1 MAFTRLTDEQYNALN
16 PDQKRAYDIEA
27 AKEENKQAV
36 QPQPATVLPQQPPIN
51 GSEQV
56 TNEYSQSGNIGGNTS
71 YGVHQQFGTQSGTST
86 SGLDEL
92 SPERKSELEARQRA
106 LAEANHMDYDPA
118 TGKLTPKNTFFYD
131 VIGIDREA
139 VKKDR
144 EREIAT
150 NRTRQSLNA
159 LRDSLMLVSD
169 MVSAAVGGNVWKRE
183 KDPTNKELE
192 ERNRQLKAEQLQED
206 KDSADKL
213 NSQYEKTVKGL
224 SDLADRFNQ
233 LYATRTSRN
242 THNNTGTNVSSGASS
257 QWTQSAQTSRQGTK
271 HSQDWWAMQRLSK
284 NGSQTGSDYLPIK
297 VHTAYGEET
306 YRLPIAE
313 KKKES
318 ISNELA
324 NVLVKLPDYKTKYE
338 QYITKKQSDDNPPT
352 YSVDLDR
359 LINDGVFLDNPNIM
373 NTFIEELRKSGGL
386 VDENGEPASRA
397 QIYEM
402 ITGESI
408 YDANGKIDAS
418 KVLQGV
424 KINGVAGTKVAK
436 SSPIQ
441 APWLLVQQ

>member
-1 MAFTRLTDEQYNALN
+1 MTPEEEAR
-16 PDQKRAYDIEA
+16 KRAEEEA
-27 AKEENKQAV
+27 IRQAQQAV
-36 QPQPATVLPQQPPIN
+36 QPQPATILPQQPPIN

-56 TNEYSQSGNIGGNTS
+56 TNEYSQSGSVGGNTS
-71 YGVHQQFGTQSGTST
+71 YGVHQQFGNQSGTST
-86 SGLDEL
+86 SGIDQL
-92 SPERKSELEARQRA
+92 SPERQAELEARQRA
-106 LAEANHMDYDPA
+106 YAEANHMDYDPK
-118 TGKLTPKNTFFYD
+118 TGKLTPKDTFLFD
-131 VIGIDREA
+131 VLGIDRDA
-139 VKKDR
+139 VRKDR
-144 EREIAT
+144 EREIQL
-150 NRTRQSLNA
+150 NRSKQKIA
-159 LRDSLMLVSD
+159 AFGKAMMLIND
-169 MVSAAVGGNVWKRE
+169 MISAGIGGNVYKRE
-183 KDPTNKELE
+183 KDNTEKELE

-206 KDSADKL
+206 KDSADKI
-213 NSQYEKTVKGL
+213 NQKYADAVKGL
-224 SDLADRFNQ
+224 QEMADKYNQ
-233 LYATRTSRN
+233 LYAYRT
-242 THNNTGTNVSSGASS
+242 TQHNNQSTGTNVSSGASS
-257 QWTQSAQTSRQGTK
+257 QWSQSAQTSRQGTK
-271 HSQDWWAMQRLSK
+271 HSQDWWAMQRLSLNGS

-297 VHTAYGEET
+297 VHTANGEET

-318 ISNELA
+318 IANELA
-324 NVLVKLPDYKTKYE
+324 NVLTKLPDYKTKYE
-338 QYITKKQSDDNPPT
+338 QYITKKQSGDNPPT

-386 VDENGEPASRA
+386 VDEKGEPASRA

-436 SSPIQ
+436 SSPVQ